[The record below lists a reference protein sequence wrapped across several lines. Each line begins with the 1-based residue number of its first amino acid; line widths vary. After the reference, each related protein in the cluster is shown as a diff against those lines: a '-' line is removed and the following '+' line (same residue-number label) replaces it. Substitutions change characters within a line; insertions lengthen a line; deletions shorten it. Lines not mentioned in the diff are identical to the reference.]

1 METKG
6 ALLWEL
12 NSGFE
17 VDEIDLGDPVE
28 DEVQIQVHAAGM
40 CHSDYHLTTGAT
52 PIGLP
57 ALGGHEGAGVIT
69 KVGRNVTGLAEGDHV
84 ILAFIPACGQCP
96 PCLKGFRS
104 LCDRGAVLLGGKAIA
119 DGTSRVHAGGR
130 EVSPMNLLG
139 TFAPYMTVHKDSVV
153 KIDPSVPFESAAIM
167 GCALPTG
174 FGSATN
180 VAQVQPGETVAI
192 VGIGGIG
199 LSALQGAVLSGAR
212 HVIAIDPVEFK
223 REQAV
228 KFGATHVYESMSSA
242 IGPMIDL
249 TEGIMAQK
257 TIITVGEMRGEMIEE
272 AMILTAKTGTCVVT
286 GMGAMTDVDVKL
298 NLFLFTMLQKTLK
311 GNIFGG
317 GNSHVETPK
326 LVGLYKSGL
335 LKIDEMVTNTYPL
348 EDINDGYQDM
358 LDGKNIR
365 GVIKFTEAD
374 W

>member
-1 METKG
+1 VKTKG

-12 NSGFE
+12 NSPFS
-17 VDEIDLGDPVE
+17 VDEIDLGDPVD

-69 KVGRNVTGLAEGDHV
+69 KVGNNVTGLAEGDHV
-84 ILAFIPACGQCP
+84 ILAFIPACGACP
-96 PCLKGFRS
+96 PCRKGHRS

-119 DGTSRVHAGGR
+119 DGTSRIHAGSH
-130 EVSPMNLLG
+130 EVSAMNLLG
-139 TFAPYMTVHKDSVV
+139 TFAPYMTVHQDSVV
-153 KIDPSVPFESAAIM
+153 KIDPDVPFESAAIM

-180 VAQVQPGETVAI
+180 VAEIAPGETALI
-192 VGIGGIG
+192 VGVGGIG
-199 LSALQGAVLSGAR
+199 MSALQGAVLSGAR
-212 HVIAIDPVEFK
+212 HVIAIDPVAFK
-223 REQAV
+223 REAAI
-228 KFGATHVYESMSSA
+228 KFGATHVYPSMAEA
-242 IGPMIDL
+242 IAPVVDL
-249 TEGIMAQK
+249 TYGLMADK

-272 AMILTAKTGTCVVT
+272 AMTLTAKTGTCVVT
-286 GMGAMTDVDVKL
+286 GMGSMADADVKL

-317 GNSHVETPK
+317 GSSHIETPR
-326 LVGLYKSGL
+326 LVGLYRSGL
-335 LKIDEMVTNTYPL
+335 LKVDEMVTNTYTL
-348 EDINDGYQDM
+348 EDINSGYQDM
-358 LDGKNIR
+358 LDGNNIR
-365 GVIKFTEAD
+365 GVIRFTEAD

>member
-1 METKG
+1 MKTKG

-12 NSGFE
+12 NQGFR
-17 VDEIDLGDPVE
+17 VDEIELGDPVA
-28 DEVQIQVHAAGM
+28 DEVQIRVHAAGM

-69 KVGRNVTGLAEGDHV
+69 KVGKGVTGLEEGDHV
-84 ILAFIPACGQCP
+84 ILAFIPACGACP

-119 DGTSRVHAGGR
+119 DGTSRIHAGAH
-130 EVSPMNLLG
+130 EVAPMNLLG

-153 KIDPSVPFESAAIM
+153 KIDPDIPFESAAIM
-167 GCALPTG
+167 GCAVPTG

-180 VAQVQPGETVAI
+180 VAQVAPGETVII
-192 VGIGGIG
+192 VGVGGIG
-199 LSALQGAVLSGAR
+199 MSALQGAVLSGAR
-212 HVIAIDPVEFK
+212 HVIAIDPVASK
-223 REQAV
+223 RDAAV
-228 KFGATHVYESMSSA
+228 KFGATHVYPTMAEA
-242 IGPMIDL
+242 IAPVMEL
-249 TEGIMAQK
+249 TWGIMAQK
-257 TIITVGEMRGEMIEE
+257 TIIAVGEMRGEMLEE

-286 GMGAMTDVDVKL
+286 GMGSMVDADVKL

-317 GNSHVETPK
+317 GNSHVETPR
-326 LVGLYKSGL
+326 LAALYKSGL
-335 LKIDEMVTNTYPL
+335 LKVDEMVTNTYKL

-358 LDGKNIR
+358 IDGTNIR
-365 GVIKFTEAD
+365 GVITFDESD